1 MKTHFCSKPFIILKH
16 HSPPIFPSFHFPVPL
31 WHISVLP
38 AGFFPFSTQVSAWY
52 PSLWYQSSSPLD
64 RHTNTLCL
72 RPPAGWDRA
81 GTGLGPEFRRGQKH
95 NPSGAD
101 SHSWTLKYNALIS
114 RSACSYKSNGF
125 NANHACQRSTKR
137 LQFSPPI
144 PTFSPFEASTL
155 LLCRCPP
162 GARAG
167 LMECPQPRCTLARCN
182 FAFAGL
188 RSGATA
194 ETLHQKANSKKTNTI
209 TRPLKCSW

>member
-137 LQFSPPI
+137 LQFSPDSHIQPLRSLNT
-144 PTFSPFEASTL
+144 PALPLPPRRQGRAHGVPAAPL
-155 LLCRCPP
+155 YLGPLQLCLCR
-162 GARAG
+162 ASVRSH
-167 LMECPQPRCTLARCN
+167 RWNLAP
-182 FAFAGL
+182 
-188 RSGATA
+188 
-194 ETLHQKANSKKTNTI
+194 ESKFQENKHYH
-209 TRPLKCSW
+209 